1 MKLLDKY
8 NRLNIAATVLIM
20 LFTGVI
26 YYFTISHILT
36 GQIDKDLVLEEHEV
50 FDFVKSNNKLPRV
63 YESNHQQISFSTL
76 GEIKPER
83 RFLDTTYK
91 ALKSNDI
98 EAGRALISALSL
110 QGKNY
115 RILVVQSKV
124 ETEDLI
130 QIIFLIT
137 IGVIVALLAVLLL
150 LNRLIL
156 SHMWQPF
163 YKLLTQLKQFN
174 PKDDLA
180 VARIPSTI
188 DEFNELDQELSAMAS
203 RVKSDYQSLKAFTEN
218 AAHELMTPIAVLN
231 SKLDTLLQ
239 TDQLTEPQSR
249 LLNDLYSTVARLT
262 RLNNS
267 MLLLSKIENGL
278 MKDKEEIDVKAVL
291 EDSLEMHE
299 DFIQRKQ
306 LNLTTDL
313 DPVKRLGSKLLWEV
327 LLNNLIGN
335 AIKHNQINGSITL
348 SLVNGKFTIS
358 NSGNGAL
365 DFNQVLKR
373 FSKSN
378 ESEGTGLGL
387 TLCKQVCDSYGYLF
401 EYVYLNDLHTFSV
414 AF

>member
-1 MKLLDKY
+1 MKLLNKY
-8 NRLNIAATVLIM
+8 NRLNIAVTVLIM

-26 YYFTISHILT
+26 YYFTISQILT
-36 GQIDKDLVLEEHEV
+36 GQIDKDLVLEENEISA
-50 FDFVKSNNKLPRV
+50 FVKMNNKLPHV
-63 YESNHQQISFSTL
+63 YESNHQQISFEPL
-76 GEIKPER
+76 GRFKPKR

-91 ALKSNDI
+91 ALKGNGI
-98 EAGRALISALSL
+98 EAGRALISSANL

-115 RILVVQSKV
+115 RILVLQSKV

-137 IGVIVALLAVLLL
+137 IGVIVALLAVLVL

-156 SHMWQPF
+156 THMWQPF

-174 PKDDLA
+174 PRND
-180 VARIPSTI
+180 VSVMRIPSEI
-188 DEFNELDQELSAMAS
+188 DEFNELDEELSAMAS
-203 RVKSDYQSLKAFTEN
+203 RVKSEYQNLKAFTEN

-267 MLLLSKIENGL
+267 MLLLSKIENGQ
-278 MKDKEEIDVKAVL
+278 MKDREEVDVKAIL
-291 EDSLEMHE
+291 EGCLVMHE

-306 LNLTTDL
+306 LSLKTEL
-313 DPVKRLGSKLLWEV
+313 CSVKLLASRLLWEV
-327 LLNNLIGN
+327 LLNNLVGN
-335 AIKHNQINGSITL
+335 AIKHNETNGSI
-348 SLVNGKFTIS
+348 SLCLTDKNFTIS
-358 NSGNGAL
+358 NSGKKAL
-365 DFNQVLKR
+365 NFNQALKR
-373 FSKSN
+373 FSKSD

-387 TLCKQVCDSYGYLF
+387 TLCKQVCDSYGYSL
-401 EYVYLNDLHTFSV
+401 EYVYLDDFHIFSV
-414 AF
+414 TF

>member
-1 MKLLDKY
+1 
-8 NRLNIAATVLIM
+8 
-20 LFTGVI
+20 
-26 YYFTISHILT
+26 
-36 GQIDKDLVLEEHEV
+36 
-50 FDFVKSNNKLPRV
+50 
-63 YESNHQQISFSTL
+63 
-76 GEIKPER
+76 
-83 RFLDTTYK
+83 
-91 ALKSNDI
+91 
-98 EAGRALISALSL
+98 
-110 QGKNY
+110 
-115 RILVVQSKV
+115 LVVQSKV

-150 LNRLIL
+150 LNRVIL

-163 YKLLTQLKQFN
+163 YKLLAQLKQFN

-180 VARIPSTI
+180 VTRIPSTI

-249 LLNDLYSTVARLT
+249 ILNDLYSTVARLT

-267 MLLLSKIENGL
+267 MLLLAKIENGQ

-291 EDSLEMHE
+291 KGCLNLHE

-306 LNLTTDL
+306 LSLILDL
-313 DPVKRLGSKLLWEV
+313 CPVKRLGSKLLWEV
-327 LLNNLIGN
+327 LFNNLIGN
-335 AIKHNQINGSITL
+335 AIKHNQINGSINL
-348 SLVNGKFTIS
+348 SLTPEKFIIS
-358 NSGNGAL
+358 NNGSVPL

-373 FSKSN
+373 FSKSD

-387 TLCKQVCDSYGYLF
+387 TLCKQVCDSYGYVL
-401 EYVYLNDLHTFSV
+401 EYVYLNNLHTFCV
-414 AF
+414 EFKNKRDTFQA